1 MWSTLIAFLAV
12 LYASWKIWRTLP
24 ILRRLRLASE
34 GEKVVGQ
41 FLERLRESGYQI
53 FHDVVGENFNL
64 DHVIVGPAGVLTIET
79 KTRSKP
85 TQGNAKVIFDGE
97 KISVGG
103 FEPDRDAVI
112 QAKAQAAWL
121 CALLTESTGRT
132 FVVRPVIVFPGW
144 FVERQTRAG
153 DIWVLEPKALPKF
166 LAHEEQILSLEEVK
180 LASYHL
186 SRYVREKEKSLRPVL
201 RSTTLNT

>member
-1 MWSTLIAFLAV
+1 MQQRRRMKSAKKSPLKSKPLRTPGQSLDERKIDVMLDQMAAPLIIAFFAILLAGDEWWRYLYPRPVNPLWSTLIAFLAV

-64 DHVIVGPAGVLTIET
+64 DHVNVGPGRSANIET

-85 TQGNAKVIFDGE
+85 TQGNA
-97 KISVGG
+97 
-103 FEPDRDAVI
+103 R
-112 QAKAQAAWL
+112 
-121 CALLTESTGRT
+121 
-132 FVVRPVIVFPGW
+132 
-144 FVERQTRAG
+144 
-153 DIWVLEPKALPKF
+153 
-166 LAHEEQILSLEEVK
+166 
-180 LASYHL
+180 
-186 SRYVREKEKSLRPVL
+186 
-201 RSTTLNT
+201 